1 MNETL
6 LTPSEAEAMED
17 HGKQQAQAQYESI
30 AAMVAALRCDFER
43 LEELREEREALAEA
57 VEAAEVGHA
66 EAVRV
71 RAGDV
76 DAYHAL
82 DEARAALA
90 DWDEENAEE
99 LNTLEHEAGEYSD
112 ADEVRERIQE
122 DPLSI
127 EVRSSWVSLGDVL
140 SADEF
145 RILLCTG
152 GPAVQIVGE
161 LDRREPVRAW
171 IEYQDWGTPWTQ
183 YFNADND
190 TLLAYCREFYFGG

>member
-1 MNETL
+1 MNEAL

-30 AAMVAALRCDFER
+30 AAMVAALNCDFER

-57 VEAAEVGHA
+57 VTAAEVEHA
-66 EAVRV
+66 EAVRMMC
-71 RAGDV
+71 ASN
-76 DAYHAL
+76 AL
-82 DEARAALA
+82 NEARAALA
-90 DWDEENAEE
+90 DWDEDNAEE

-171 IEYQDWGTPWTQ
+171 LEYQDWGTPWTH
-183 YFNADND
+183 YFGADSD
-190 TLLAYCREFYFGG
+190 TLLTYCREFYFGA

>member
-17 HGKQQAQAQYESI
+17 HGKQQAQAQYKSI
-30 AAMVAALRCDFER
+30 AAMVAALNCDFER

-57 VEAAEVGHA
+57 VKEAEAVHA
-66 EAVRV
+66 EACRS
-71 RAGDV
+71 
-76 DAYHAL
+76 YSSSTHAQNRL
-82 DEARAALA
+82 IEARVALA

-99 LNTLEHEAGEYSD
+99 LNTLEHEAGEYSN
-112 ADEVRERIQE
+112 ADEARERIQE
-122 DPLSI
+122 DPLSV

-183 YFNADND
+183 YLNADND
-190 TLLAYCREFYFGG
+190 TLLTYCREFYFGA

>member
-1 MNETL
+1 MTNRTEDR
-6 LTPSEAEAMED
+6 AED
-17 HGKQQAQAQYESI
+17 QARAQYESI
-30 AAMVAALRCDFER
+30 AVMVAALDCDFER

-57 VEAAEVGHA
+57 VTEAEAVHA
-66 EAVRV
+66 EACRS
-71 RAGDV
+71 
-76 DAYHAL
+76 YSSSTHAQNRL
-82 DEARAALA
+82 IEAHAALA

-122 DPLSI
+122 DPLSV

-152 GPAVQIVGE
+152 GPAVQIMGE
-161 LDRREPVRAW
+161 LDRGEPVRAW
-171 IEYQDWGTPWTQ
+171 LEYQDWGTPWTQ
-183 YFNADND
+183 YFGADAD
-190 TLLAYCREFYFGG
+190 TLLTYCREFYFGG

>member
-17 HGKQQAQAQYESI
+17 HGKQQARAQYESI
-30 AAMVAALRCDFER
+30 AAMVAALNCDFER
-43 LEELREEREALAEA
+43 LEELREEREALAS
-57 VEAAEVGHA
+57 AAEDPESEDETA
-66 EAVRV
+66 EAV
-71 RAGDV
+71 
-76 DAYHAL
+76 
-82 DEARAALA
+82 AALA
-90 DWDEENAEE
+90 EWDEENAEE

-112 ADEVRERIQE
+112 ADEARERIQE
-122 DPLSI
+122 DPLSV

-161 LDRREPVRAW
+161 LDRGEPIRAW

-183 YFNADND
+183 YFNADSD
-190 TLLAYCREFYFGG
+190 TLLTYCREFYFGG